1 MIEVRH
7 LKKHFGDVIAV
18 DDVSLRADDGQITGL
33 LGPNGAGK
41 TTTLRCISSLVRPD
55 SGTVMVD
62 EIDVTRHG
70 NEARRRLGVLPD
82 ARGLYPRLTA
92 RENIRYFGE
101 LYGMPRGTLNARID
115 ELSDWLDMGGEI
127 DRRVAGFS
135 QGERMK
141 VAIARAVVHDPQT
154 VLLDEPTNGL
164 DVMSTRAMRSFVR
177 KLRAQGRCVVLSSH
191 IMQEVA
197 ALCDDIVIVAEGCV
211 VAQGSPD
218 ALREQTGLDSLE
230 DVFVKLTT
238 GARYAELA
246 EPPELAVAEAEP
258 PDPEMAP

>member
-1 MIEVRH
+1 MIEVQH
-7 LKKHFGDVIAV
+7 LKKHFGEVIAV
-18 DDVSLRADDGQITGL
+18 DEVSLRADDGQITGL

-62 EIDVTRHG
+62 EIDVAHEA

-101 LYGMPRGTLNARID
+101 LYGVERGTLNTRID
-115 ELSDWLDMGGEI
+115 ELSDWLDMGGVI

-177 KLRAQGRCVVLSSH
+177 KLRDQGRCVVLSSH

-197 ALCDDIVIVAEGCV
+197 ALCDDIVIVAEGRV
-211 VAQGSPD
+211 VAHGSPD

-230 DVFVKLTT
+230 EVFVKLTL
-238 GARYAELA
+238 GDRYAELP
-246 EPPELAVAEAEP
+246 EPPEP
-258 PDPEMAP
+258 PDPEVEP